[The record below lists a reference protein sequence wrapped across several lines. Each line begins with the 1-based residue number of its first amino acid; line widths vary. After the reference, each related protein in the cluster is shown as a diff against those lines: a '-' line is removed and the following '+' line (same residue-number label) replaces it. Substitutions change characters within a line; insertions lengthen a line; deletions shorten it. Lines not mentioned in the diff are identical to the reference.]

1 MKKLF
6 TLVCIG
12 LLIFQSNAQNCTT
25 YPIVKP
31 SWWNTLNGGSG
42 PTSFDLGLTED
53 SIDITNDDQIRFTQG
68 QDTSFEI
75 QYLMP
80 VQFDVSDLGVPGV
93 SVVDVS
99 SVTILGVSGLPTGLV
114 WDLDLAEGV
123 VTHVSGCAAVGCKC
137 GAWGTGILLWSVS
150 RISSES
156 AAACSWLLSS

>member
-6 TLVCIG
+6 TLLCVG

-31 SWWNTLNGGSG
+31 SWWTVLNGGSG

-53 SIDITNDDQIRFTQG
+53 SIDVTNDDLIRFTQG

-114 WDLDLAEGV
+114 WDLDIAGTQNGNSYNPACTGRCREGV
-123 VTHVSGCAAVGCKC
+123 VVGAVE
-137 GAWGTGILLWSVS
+137 VV
-150 RISSES
+150 RY
-156 AAACSWLLSS
+156 